1 MLSCVG
7 FIFSF
12 VQRNLQSSFD
22 VNTFDTRNLIP
33 HHMTVYKEYRVGG
46 GNSPMGFL
54 GPLLILTLFF
64 GALFFLAK
72 GVFWLL
78 SWVFPILILITLIVD
93 YQVIIDFFKFVWK
106 LLKENTIMGILAV
119 LLIAFGYPIVAGYL
133 CLKAISR
140 RSLRNVM
147 TEAEKNQST
156 FTEYEEVVEDES
168 FLELP
173 PLQKNTKSPVQKQA
187 NPNEYD
193 DMFK

>member
-1 MLSCVG
+1 
-7 FIFSF
+7 
-12 VQRNLQSSFD
+12 
-22 VNTFDTRNLIP
+22 
-33 HHMTVYKEYRVGG
+33 
-46 GNSPMGFL
+46 
-54 GPLLILTLFF
+54 
-64 GALFFLAK
+64 
-72 GVFWLL
+72 
-78 SWVFPILILITLIVD
+78 
-93 YQVIIDFFKFVWK
+93 
-106 LLKENTIMGILAV
+106 MGILAV